1 MKKCLL
7 FFLAAALLL
16 SLTAY
21 GEKEPDYDKA
31 GTEAITVLAEMVDHP
46 DYMKI
51 ILMTNAE
58 IDAIRQSVN
67 TGDYDRPVA
76 VYSLKMKDVKAW
88 VESNLDGDTRESW
101 NSLPATL
108 QEQILNRMNIQSYC
122 SRVNSLQGPET
133 IAFSSAAN
141 AVVRNDDLTV
151 TGGDSRLYIFEK
163 GTPILV
169 NYGYHSAGA
178 SFVFLT
184 PEQTANQ
191 EALQKAL
198 PELEITPVA
207 K

>member
-16 SLTAY
+16 SLSAY
-21 GEKEPDYDKA
+21 AEKEPDYDKA
-31 GTEAITVLAEMVDHP
+31 GAEAISVLAEMVENP

-51 ILMTNAE
+51 LMSNAGVE
-58 IDAIRQSVN
+58 AIRQSVN
-67 TGDYDRPVA
+67 TGGYDRPVA
-76 VYSLKMKDVKAW
+76 VYSLKMKDVKTW
-88 VESNLDGDTRESW
+88 VESNLDADTRETW
-101 NSLPATL
+101 NSLSATL
-108 QEQILNRMNIQSYC
+108 QEQILNRLNVQSYC
-122 SRVNSLQGPET
+122 TRINGLQSPET
-133 IAFSSAAN
+133 IAFSSVAN

-151 TGGDSRLYIFEK
+151 TGGGSRLYIFEK

-198 PELEITPVA
+198 PDLEITPVA